1 MQNEYLIYKPGSTED
16 IAATIFSP
24 GPLSH
29 LAVGNSIR
37 HAEET
42 TTTGAGSHLL
52 IRHVETYFYTPE
64 DDQDSTRARVSIYT
78 TEQDRAEIFGA
89 TSHEEN

>member
-1 MQNEYLIYKPGSTED
+1 MQKEYLIYKPGSTED

-37 HAEET
+37 RVEET
-42 TTTGAGSHLL
+42 TPGAGSHWL

-78 TEQDRAEIFGA
+78 TERDRTEIFGA
-89 TSHEEN
+89 TLHEES